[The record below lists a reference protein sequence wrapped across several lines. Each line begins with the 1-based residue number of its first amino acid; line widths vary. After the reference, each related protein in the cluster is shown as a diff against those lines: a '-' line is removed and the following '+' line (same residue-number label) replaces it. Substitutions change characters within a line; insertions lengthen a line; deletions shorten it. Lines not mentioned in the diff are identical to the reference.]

1 MSVAY
6 MSRVHVKQ
14 APSRTRT
21 ERPSLSVADR
31 GTLLHFSLQLVCH
44 ARLYLVRRPYF
55 HYARSPTQLSYA
67 LISPIFVVGADV
79 LGLSS

>member
-21 ERPSLSVADR
+21 ERPSLAWRIGV
-31 GTLLHFSLQLVCH
+31 LHFSLQLVCH